1 MIDSPDIRAQ
11 GWEKGREG
19 APLSPGRCR
28 RFPLLGLA
36 RSPAQKAAVPALA
49 HPAAAARRGA
59 RSGCG
64 PVAAAECGALGASAA
79 PGRTQPSLSTPGP
92 LRALVGSVPPPHSTP
107 AHLPHPHRLC
117 RPQHHLP
124 PRPAEGE
131 SLSPCA
137 QLNPAPA
144 RSTPP
149 SPASPARATASAALW
164 EWWVQPR
171 DMLGIVVRVA
181 SRG

>member
-1 MIDSPDIRAQ
+1 MEGYCRIAEILSPLTCRSPSEKRPPAGLSPLRQETGQEGRPRTDLPLASQDIRAQ
-11 GWEKGREG
+11 GWETEREG

-28 RFPLLGLA
+28 RLPLLGLA

-79 PGRTQPSLSTPGP
+79 PGRTQPSLSTPGT
-92 LRALVGSVPPPHSTP
+92 LRALVGSVPAPHSTP

-117 RPQHHLP
+117 RP
-124 PRPAEGE
+124 A
-131 SLSPCA
+131 A
-137 QLNPAPA
+137 
-144 RSTPP
+144 PP
-149 SPASPARATASAALW
+149 SAPSPQRASL
-164 EWWVQPR
+164 
-171 DMLGIVVRVA
+171 
-181 SRG
+181 